1 MKKEG
6 TRVCWGDQR
15 TKNLPEI
22 WTMIWMSSLYYSKS
36 LWSDWLMV
44 PFSCDSTMTTTMF
57 RRKLEDEIIPSG
69 KKVRQFFQ
77 LQFFLFGLYSLQT
90 NHYFLIIFT
99 LNMAK
104 WRCFFLQINPV
115 QYFLIRKA
123 IIFYFLEGCIFVCYI
138 LAYLLT

>member
-1 MKKEG
+1 MDNEPVPLSTSEVWRHRLNDMKK
-6 TRVCWGDQR
+6 
-15 TKNLPEI
+15 
-22 WTMIWMSSLYYSKS
+22 WMSSLYDSKS
-36 LWSDWLMV
+36 LWADWLMV

-115 QYFLIRKA
+115 QYLLLNQKSNN
-123 IIFYFLEGCIFVCYI
+123 FLEGGIFVCYI
-138 LAYLLT
+138 LTYLSA

>member
-1 MKKEG
+1 
-6 TRVCWGDQR
+6 
-15 TKNLPEI
+15 
-22 WTMIWMSSLYYSKS
+22 
-36 LWSDWLMV
+36 MV

-104 WRCFFLQINPV
+104 RRCFFLQINPV
-115 QYFLIRKA
+115 QYLLLNQKSNN
-123 IIFYFLEGCIFVCYI
+123 FLEGGIFVCYI
-138 LAYLLT
+138 LAYLSA